1 MKWWALRYGP
11 EGMGAFWHFMAEHYE
26 EVPTLDECGS
36 IDPRQALDKQAADT
50 CLETVET
57 GERREVPQDDEETLV
72 IKDECYHEGR
82 RSELHQK

>member
-1 MKWWALRYGP
+1 
-11 EGMGAFWHFMAEHYE
+11 MGAFWHFMAEHYE
-26 EVPTLDECGS
+26 EVPTVDECGS

-72 IKDECYHEGR
+72 IKDECHHEGR

>member
-1 MKWWALRYGP
+1 MALKVWERFGTSWLSTTRRSP
-11 EGMGAFWHFMAEHYE
+11 HN
-26 EVPTLDECGS
+26 ECGS